1 MLKTRQSHSKAYKLS
16 LSPICPNL
24 AHFLPKFKKQSK
36 KDTSPLHLWEKK
48 QKTNESICGLS
59 IPYGQDTAIAI
70 DVLSFHTIARQDLN
84 LLGVDCQYPLDST
97 QPIRAVIFRQQLFG
111 PQKRG
116 ETCLLEILQQKKNV
130 RKNNTW
136 VD

>member
-24 AHFLPKFKKQSK
+24 AHFLPKFKQQSK
-36 KDTSPLHLWEKK
+36 KDTSPLHLWEKNK
-48 QKTNESICGLS
+48 KTNESICGLS

-111 PQKRG
+111 PQKKG
-116 ETCLLEILQQKKNV
+116 GNMFAGNIATKKNV
-130 RKNNTW
+130 GKNNT
-136 VD
+136 